1 MENFISAIIGGCF
14 ALLGVILQ
22 EFISK
27 RRQKEELISKEKM
40 NIIRDI
46 TAYKI
51 VLSNNNV
58 ANNDAITKFNSA
70 LNLIP
75 IIFQNNKEVV
85 EKYKELIS
93 KIDNET
99 TDLNTPFY
107 NLVMSLHDDIKI
119 PKTEKDI
126 FFRAAGVGISK

>member
-14 ALLGVILQ
+14 VLLGVILQ

>member
-1 MENFISAIIGGCF
+1 
-14 ALLGVILQ
+14 
-22 EFISK
+22 
-27 RRQKEELISKEKM
+27 M